1 MQSDFFKVI
10 FFLKSD
16 LKELCVSHNNFFDA
30 VQKMWPAQNNVK
42 MIKLQFYIIVQR
54 YNGQLANFL
63 GPKHSIPAP
72 LSKYSMF
79 PLSGNFHRISYE
91 NNYSLS
97 SETLTQFVNW
107 QKESRKKKRTG
118 LWNTGVAVTEV
129 KHQSTVF
136 FENLLNKE
144 GEKSKIHL
152 QHFVQIFPCSRFQK
166 IQPINSMFI
175 FKTSKIGYKKTL
187 K

>member
-1 MQSDFFKVI
+1 
-10 FFLKSD
+10 
-16 LKELCVSHNNFFDA
+16 
-30 VQKMWPAQNNVK
+30 
-42 MIKLQFYIIVQR
+42 MIKLQFYITVLR

-107 QKESRKKKRTG
+107 QKERRKRKEKKN
-118 LWNTGVAVTEV
+118 WPM
-129 KHQSTVF
+129 KHRS
-136 FENLLNKE
+136 
-144 GEKSKIHL
+144 
-152 QHFVQIFPCSRFQK
+152 CSD
-166 IQPINSMFI
+166 
-175 FKTSKIGYKKTL
+175 
-187 K
+187 